1 MMGFMGQVLWPDS
14 VGSGWLTARTRSSKS
29 GIPHVPSLP
38 PAIPGSLPGAP
49 RSAGSQISPQ
59 PNLLVVP
66 PGKGSCA
73 LSWGSSSCFWF
84 YINHS
89 KAPEYQGAVS
99 SGLSGQIWLTLS
111 ALRVMYRSTL
121 NTEEVDH
128 AHRQSEPGTWH

>member
-49 RSAGSQISPQ
+49 RSAGSQIPLQ
-59 PNLLVVP
+59 PGPLVVLLSRC
-66 PGKGSCA
+66 GCCR
-73 LSWGSSSCFWF
+73 SWGSSSYFCF

-89 KAPEYQGAVS
+89 EAQKYQGLLSFGYSPEYR
-99 SGLSGQIWLTLS
+99 LTS
-111 ALRVMYRSTL
+111 PAPRVMYRSTL
-121 NTEEVDH
+121 NSEEVDH
-128 AHRQSEPGTWH
+128 AHREPKPG